1 MGDRVSRLDAP
12 LSHGEAWDTA
22 AAFSCV
28 CGRHGVPPVL
38 RFGGPN
44 GVQPCAG
51 HRSGRRLRSYHRG
64 GAAHVHHLRRERG
77 CAGLAACSGCR
88 CLGIAFRLAF
98 ATYGLWKEQ
107 CARADAVEQRLSEL
121 DSTKAER
128 RARLREFYSS
138 VEAILGRNVAR
149 DTSPEEF
156 REYLTEME
164 GWVASA
170 ATWIAENMGEAALSR
185 FLDRSAG
192 LAGFYRGAINEEH
205 NRAVSL
211 LNLYRTNLRSLIE
224 SDVWT

>member
-1 MGDRVSRLDAP
+1 MEFLRYCGLVVR
-12 LSHGEAWDTA
+12 T
-22 AAFSCV
+22 AFSPALDSAQAV
-28 CGRHGVPPVL
+28 VFALVL
-38 RFGGPN
+38 
-44 GVQPCAG
+44 A
-51 HRSGRRLRSYHRG
+51 
-64 GAAHVHHLRRERG
+64 
-77 CAGLAACSGCR
+77 AGLLTYITFDGSGDARAWQLVAAVVVF
-88 CLGIAFRLAF
+88 GIAFRLAF

-149 DTSPEEF
+149 DISPEEF
-156 REYLTEME
+156 RDYLIEME
-164 GWVASA
+164 SWVAST

-192 LAGFYRGAINEEH
+192 FAGFYRGALNEEH